1 MSAPHPGFWPVL
13 ACIRFLLSM
22 WVLFDHTYNFGP
34 AERAIPVLTKSG
46 LMAVMCFFVISGFSI
61 RHSIVA
67 KPEGYF
73 RRRFW
78 RIFPVN
84 ALAVFIGWFSWSVLG
99 LSGGYGTPQIPPT
112 AWDFIGCLLLLEVI
126 VPVMIPFF
134 FPAWSL
140 SVEALYYACAP
151 LFKWTDGNRTI
162 PVLMIASCLFFI
174 AWPFLRDEYI
184 AARYSYGFA
193 AVGMLWAWLAG
204 WVAYGRPKDV
214 VYTVA
219 LIFGGFVCVWSQA
232 KFFSI
237 VDFASVAVTL
247 TAWVGVLFVVFFR
260 VGRIEGVT
268 SRVFDYLGEISFPLY
283 LLHYPVLFAL
293 TSSVLKHHPDLNYG
307 FVQVVIAILVAVLA
321 YQYVDKP
328 LRGLGVRNS
337 KDLARRLETAIHP
350 LCNSAPLSGAGD

>member
-1 MSAPHPGFWPVL
+1 MSTPHPGFWPVL

-61 RHSIVA
+61 RHSIVV

-78 RIFPVN
+78 RIFPIN
-84 ALAVFIGWFSWSVLG
+84 ALAVFIGWFAWSVFG

-126 VPVMIPFF
+126 VPVMVPFF

-151 LFKWTDGNRTI
+151 LFKRIDGRRII
-162 PVLMIASCLFFI
+162 PALMIASCVFFI

-184 AARYSYGFA
+184 AARYSYEFA
-193 AVGMLWAWLAG
+193 AMGMLWAWLAG
-204 WVAYGRPKDV
+204 WVAYGQPKNL
-214 VYTVA
+214 VYLTG
-219 LIFGGFVCVWSQA
+219 LILGGLVCMWSQA
-232 KFFSI
+232 AYFTI
-237 VDFASVAVTL
+237 VDVTSAVT
-247 TAWVGVLFVVFFR
+247 TVVAWVGVLLAVFFR
-260 VGRIEGVT
+260 LGKVEGLP
-268 SRVFDYLGEISFPLY
+268 SCIFEYLGEISFPIY

-293 TSSVLKHHPDLNYG
+293 TSSIFKRYPDLNYG
-307 FVQVVIAILVAVLA
+307 IVQVAIAVLCGMAA

-328 LRGLGVRNS
+328 LRRLGSRNS
-337 KDLARRLETAIHP
+337 KNFAGSLQTAIRP
-350 LCNSAPLSGAGD
+350 L